1 MYIDK
6 RLNVSFPRDRLVKYW
21 VDGSR
26 KGALEVGL
34 GKKPGSEKP
43 NRTRSEKVVSTP
55 NQN

>member
-55 NQN
+55 NRS